1 MSQYL
6 NFDCVDFC
14 IPTISHVYTPFFRT
28 MVLLACGAT
37 VMTCSDMIKG
47 KGRIAIDCC
56 LFASNTL
63 PPHVISVPEY
73 ISKLMQSI
81 TDDVPLLDLAWAHQS
96 IIQRRRL
103 PLNGDIS
110 RYLISL
116 GHKMSDTCN
125 VSSIKSKAG
134 VRYEIGDL
142 VQFNRSAKVTSFGR
156 IVSIVWEKKVGHFRL
171 ELQLLVSHSCCI
183 VY

>member
-1 MSQYL
+1 
-6 NFDCVDFC
+6 
-14 IPTISHVYTPFFRT
+14 
-28 MVLLACGAT
+28 MVLSACGAT

-47 KGRIAIDCC
+47 KGRIAINCC

-73 ISKLMQSI
+73 VSKLMQSI
-81 TDDVPLLDLAWAHQS
+81 SGDVPLLDLAWAHQS

-103 PLNGDIS
+103 PLHEDIS
-110 RYLISL
+110 RYVITL
-116 GHKMSDTCN
+116 GHTMSNTCN

-156 IVSIVWEKKVGHFRL
+156 IVSIVWEKKVGQFRL
-171 ELQLLVSHSCCI
+171 EIQLLVSHSCTI
-183 VY
+183 VH